1 MRARRVLERTAIRW
15 AALALAAAVLLALG
29 GGLDAPAAGAK
40 SPPGK
45 VSTITITR
53 ADGTLTASWD
63 AVSGATSYHVTYSS
77 DGAHSWTLAAFGHT
91 STSITISH
99 AVNPNTYIVAVRA
112 RNEAGWGGWVNSAPA
127 GPYSP
132 GTSLPPD
139 PPATPASVT
148 VTRGEGVL
156 YASWPAVSNATSY
169 HVTYTYV
176 FDRDGARKW
185 WAAATHHTTNS
196 ITIPHVWNGEQ
207 YVVAVRA
214 RNADGES
221 GWRQSPLSP
230 IYFSDIGIPDPPA
243 SVTVTRTN
251 GSIVASWPAVT
262 HASSYHVDYSN
273 DGGTTFY
280 LHAVDH
286 TSTSITIDANNSRVY
301 IVGVE
306 SVNGNGVSART
317 QSASSPPFFAHR
329 PSWVKV
335 TRTDGALTA
344 TWPPASGATKYHVTY
359 SSDGGHSWTL
369 GAYGAT
375 ATSLDISGADND
387 ASYIVGVRAGNDN
400 GWSAWRNSPS
410 AGPYTAPP
418 ATPTGL
424 AVAPGEGFLG
434 ITWNAV
440 ASATGYDIRAKM
452 QGASDWHDV
461 AGDVSATSYNYS
473 TTTTMDY
480 VAVRARNSGGES
492 DWAEVSR
499 LPSAELLSTASGQ
512 AAGGGGVSGQAAGL
526 VMAMA
531 LSGGEVSAQS
541 NEVSGQ
547 SKLAAP
553 TWSTINRNLNRQKA
567 DIDLS
572 WTASQ
577 WATGYNLV
585 CSDTN
590 GWTWNICGWDD
601 NGTVTY
607 TSVPV
612 AETLP
617 VKVTHFRR
625 GSDSPHPPGDHQ
637 LRKNRFYTIA
647 VRAVNANPADASD
660 WVNTQVINP
669 IFPIL
674 SDFTWTRT
682 DNQITMSWTP
692 NFWTTGYKVYCDNYT
707 PGGTYNPSYT
717 LCATLTNQDDTA
729 ATHSVTIAKS
739 GAAHNWSSI
748 DNTSTLDIKIVSTN
762 ATGEGEWLTP
772 LMAAGKTLST
782 SNVSA
787 TGATLTL
794 YGHTGGW
801 WYKGGVRNG
810 ASGNCTPVT
819 GSTSVT
825 LSTLTANQT
834 YEYHAYSAAGCAS
847 ANLIATAIFRTVK
860 SGSAATIALTN
871 VTQTTARAELKN
883 RTGAWWYAVDP
894 RRGAAGPCTTG
905 QTSSYVASLSGL
917 DHSSPYTFTAYSDS
931 SCSTEITNVGF
942 STKSDTIPAELT
954 ASNVGV
960 STARL
965 TIDRHTAQWWYKA
978 NVAPHTTCQGP
989 VAANTASKDLT
1000 GLSANTSYT
1009 YTAYSATGCASANEL
1024 ATAAAFTTLSSV
1036 SSLGSSRTGD
1046 SSIGSSLTKQAVAF
1060 TTGSNTGG
1068 YILKTVTIPLK
1079 TAGGSGSG
1087 LTVTLQKMQGTGS
1100 YNYFYSVPSSTVQ
1113 ATLTGTAP
1121 TSGSYANTTW
1131 TCSGSGCDLDPSAV
1145 YFIVANRTASA
1156 NYAWSQASS
1165 SSVTRSPSNN
1175 GWNIRYGH
1183 DYAASA
1189 NIWSSTGLEYN
1200 VAQLV
1205 FANGSNLTAS
1215 GVTQTG
1221 ATLTIA
1227 EYTGD
1232 WYYKANTGPHTAC
1245 QGPVSTTTVTL
1256 SGLTGATPYTYSAYS
1271 DSGCTAANRVASEA
1285 FTTLSPPTLT
1295 ASNVGATSATLTI
1308 ANHTAQWWYKANVAP
1323 HTTCQGPVAAN
1334 TATKDLTGLTAGA
1347 AYTYKAYSATG
1358 CASANLLATAG
1369 TFTMGVSVSNLSETT
1384 HSTQMNPG
1392 SGRSLGQG
1400 FTTGSAA
1407 GGYAL
1412 VSVTLDFVSA
1422 TTPANFSAAIHDSQ
1436 SNGKP
1441 ATTARATL
1449 TGTAASGQVKFTC
1462 SSAGTGCQLAANTT
1476 YFVYGSATSFGS
1488 VLLRTTTSD
1497 SQALLPSGNG
1507 WSIAN
1512 AVRGEVWTW
1521 NETVSGYSLKVGLE
1535 ALARPS
1541 LTSSSVSG
1549 SGATL
1554 TLSSEHSGSW
1564 YYKATTAPH
1573 TTCQGPVSTSSVT
1586 LTGLNSGTSYT
1597 YSAYSDST
1605 CTNANKLATAAA
1617 FTTPLSAP
1625 TGLNLS
1631 FNGGILKMQATWSKP
1646 SGVTGAISYEVQHAD
1661 SDRNNPY
1668 GNRRTVTSSDS
1679 TVTHTFDN
1687 SLTVKFRVRTK
1698 IGSATSAWAEY
1709 VSP

>member
-156 YASWPAVSNATSY
+156 YANWPAVSNATSY

-196 ITIPHVWNGEQ
+196 ITIPHVWNEEQ

-424 AVAPGEGFLG
+424 AVAPGNGFLG

-440 ASATGYDIRAKM
+440 ESATGYDIRAKM

-461 AGDVSATSYNYS
+461 AGDVSATSYNYA

-512 AAGGGGVSGQAAGL
+512 AAGGGGGVSGQAAGL

-531 LSGGEVSAQS
+531 LAGGEVSAQS

-547 SKLAAP
+547 SQLAAP
-553 TWSTINRNLNRQKA
+553 VWGAIARKVNRAFKA
-567 DIDLS
+567 DIDLN
-572 WTASQ
+572 WTHTG
-577 WATGYNLV
+577 WATGFNLV
-585 CSDTN
+585 CSDTD
-590 GWTWNICGWDD
+590 GWTWNVCGWED
-601 NGTVTY
+601 NSERVQY
-607 TSVPV
+607 TSVPT
-612 AETLP
+612 AQARP
-617 VKVTHFRR
+617 VTVTHYRR
-625 GSDSPHPPGDHQ
+625 GTNRYNHTPGDYRLLSGRH
-637 LRKNRFYTIA
+637 YTVAI
-647 VRAVNANPADASD
+647 RAVNANPSQASD
-660 WVNTQVINP
+660 WVTTQIIRP
-669 IFPIL
+669 IFPML
-674 SDFTWTRT
+674 SNFTYTRT
-682 DNQITMSWTP
+682 DTQLTMSWTP
-692 NFWTTGYKVYCDNYT
+692 NPWTTGYKVYCDNYT
-707 PGGTYNPSYT
+707 SGGTYSPSFT

-739 GAAHNWSSI
+739 GNGHIWSSL

-772 LMAAGKTLST
+772 LMAAGKTLSASSVT
-782 SNVSA
+782 STSA
-787 TGATLTL
+787 ALTV
-794 YGHTGGW
+794 YGHTGNW
-801 WYKGGVRNG
+801 WYQGGVRNSTPG
-810 ASGNCTPVT
+810 SCTQVT

-825 LSTLTANQT
+825 LSLTANQT
-834 YEYHAYSAAGCAS
+834 YEYHAYSATGCAS
-847 ANLIATAIFRTVK
+847 ANRIATAIFRTIPT
-860 SGSAATIALTN
+860 GSSPAISFTN
-871 VTQTTARAELKN
+871 ITQTTARATLKN
-883 RTGAWWYAVDP
+883 HTGDWWYTLGQ
-894 RRGAAGPCTTG
+894 RRGSAGTCTAAQSGGVANYVINLSQLTPS
-905 QTSSYVASLSGL
+905 TS
-917 DHSSPYTFTAYSDS
+917 YTFTAYSDS
-931 SCSTEITNVGF
+931 TCSTQLHNPGF
-942 STKSDTIPAELT
+942 STISDANPALT
-954 ASNVGV
+954 VSNVGV
-960 STARL
+960 
-965 TIDRHTAQWWYKA
+965 
-978 NVAPHTTCQGP
+978 
-989 VAANTASKDLT
+989 
-1000 GLSANTSYT
+1000 
-1009 YTAYSATGCASANEL
+1009 AT
-1024 ATAAAFTTLSSV
+1024 
-1036 SSLGSSRTGD
+1036 
-1046 SSIGSSLTKQAVAF
+1046 
-1060 TTGSNTGG
+1060 
-1068 YILKTVTIPLK
+1068 
-1079 TAGGSGSG
+1079 
-1087 LTVTLQKMQGTGS
+1087 
-1100 YNYFYSVPSSTVQ
+1100 
-1113 ATLTGTAP
+1113 ATLTVGDHNRAVVVQGEHRAAHHLPGPRRGQHGHEGPHRPLRQHQLHLHGVQRDGLRQRERDRDGGGLHHARLRLQPEQFEERRLEHQQRSDQAGDRLHHRPQRGRLRPEDRHHPAEEHERVWRPDGDAP
-1121 TSGSYANTTW
+1121 RDARGRLVREHQPPGRDGAGNPL
-1131 TCSGSGCDLDPSAV
+1131 GDRPDEQFVREHDLDLLRERLRSFAQHDLLHRGEQ
-1145 YFIVANRTASA
+1145 NRKR
-1156 NYAWSQASS
+1156 QL
-1165 SSVTRSPSNN
+1165 R
-1175 GWNIRYGH
+1175 
-1183 DYAASA
+1183 
-1189 NIWSSTGLEYN
+1189 LE
-1200 VAQLV
+1200 LR
-1205 FANGSNLTAS
+1205 G
-1215 GVTQTG
+1215 
-1221 ATLTIA
+1221 
-1227 EYTGD
+1227 TGD
-1232 WYYKANTGPHTAC
+1232 RDAIAVQQRLGH
-1245 QGPVSTTTVTL
+1245 PV
-1256 SGLTGATPYTYSAYS
+1256 
-1271 DSGCTAANRVASEA
+1271 
-1285 FTTLSPPTLT
+1285 
-1295 ASNVGATSATLTI
+1295 
-1308 ANHTAQWWYKANVAP
+1308 
-1323 HTTCQGPVAAN
+1323 
-1334 TATKDLTGLTAGA
+1334 
-1347 AYTYKAYSATG
+1347 
-1358 CASANLLATAG
+1358 
-1369 TFTMGVSVSNLSETT
+1369 
-1384 HSTQMNPG
+1384 
-1392 SGRSLGQG
+1392 
-1400 FTTGSAA
+1400 
-1407 GGYAL
+1407 
-1412 VSVTLDFVSA
+1412 
-1422 TTPANFSAAIHDSQ
+1422 
-1436 SNGKP
+1436 
-1441 ATTARATL
+1441 RA
-1449 TGTAASGQVKFTC
+1449 
-1462 SSAGTGCQLAANTT
+1462 
-1476 YFVYGSATSFGS
+1476 
-1488 VLLRTTTSD
+1488 
-1497 SQALLPSGNG
+1497 
-1507 WSIAN
+1507 
-1512 AVRGEVWTW
+1512 
-1521 NETVSGYSLKVGLE
+1521 
-1535 ALARPS
+1535 
-1541 LTSSSVSG
+1541 
-1549 SGATL
+1549 
-1554 TLSSEHSGSW
+1554 
-1564 YYKATTAPH
+1564 
-1573 TTCQGPVSTSSVT
+1573 
-1586 LTGLNSGTSYT
+1586 
-1597 YSAYSDST
+1597 
-1605 CTNANKLATAAA
+1605 
-1617 FTTPLSAP
+1617 
-1625 TGLNLS
+1625 
-1631 FNGGILKMQATWSKP
+1631 
-1646 SGVTGAISYEVQHAD
+1646 
-1661 SDRNNPY
+1661 
-1668 GNRRTVTSSDS
+1668 
-1679 TVTHTFDN
+1679 
-1687 SLTVKFRVRTK
+1687 
-1698 IGSATSAWAEY
+1698 
-1709 VSP
+1709 